1 MKKTIIS
8 LIIIIVIIG
17 LGIWVINKLSNKPC
31 LIKGNI
37 NSSRERI
44 YHADNCMSYEKTQID
59 EGKGERWFCS
69 EQEAIDAGWRK
80 ATNCN

>member
-1 MKKTIIS
+1 MKKTIIY
-8 LIIIIVIIG
+8 LVIIILFIIAG
-17 LGIWVINKLSNKPC
+17 FWVINKLSNKPC

-37 NSSRERI
+37 SSKQEKI
-44 YHADNCMSYEKTQID
+44 YHTDSCLSYDKTTIT
-59 EGKGERWFCS
+59 ESKGERWFCS